1 MAREGDTAA
10 SQRWPMTA
18 PVIALVLAVV
28 LVAAPALGQE
38 RNPGAKAAPGT
49 EEASSPHRGLK
60 ATGLPLPRFASFRA
74 SEVFMRTGPGT
85 RYPVEWIYR
94 RRDLPVQIIA
104 EFDTWRK
111 VRDWNGAVGWV
122 HRAMLSGRRT
132 AITVADETV
141 LRRAPDMNAPAVA
154 RAEPGVV
161 ARILSCDG
169 GWCRI
174 DAGGMT
180 GWAPRRALWGTFANE
195 KVD

>member
-1 MAREGDTAA
+1 MARRRGITVKP
-10 SQRWPMTA
+10 WLVLA
-18 PVIALVLAVV
+18 PVIALAAAVMPS
-28 LVAAPALGQE
+28 ARPALGQTSDTAAKPAE
-38 RNPGAKAAPGT
+38 GA
-49 EEASSPHRGLK
+49 EETDPQQGGLK
-60 ATGLPLPRFASFRA
+60 PTGLPLPRFASLRA

-132 AITVADETV
+132 AITVENETV
-141 LRRAPDMNAPAVA
+141 LRRAPDMTAPAVA
-154 RAEPGVV
+154 RAESGVI

-169 GWCRI
+169 AWCRV
-174 DAGGMT
+174 DASGMT
-180 GWAPRRALWGTFANE
+180 GWTPRRALWGTFANE

>member
-1 MAREGDTAA
+1 
-10 SQRWPMTA
+10 MTA

-38 RNPGAKAAPGT
+38 GDPGARAAPGT
-49 EEASSPHRGLK
+49 EEASPPHSGLK
-60 ATGLPLPRFASFRA
+60 ATGLPLPRFASLRA

-141 LRRAPDMNAPAVA
+141 LYRAPDMNAPAVA

-180 GWAPRRALWGTFANE
+180 GWAPRRTLWGTFANE

>member
-1 MAREGDTAA
+1 MARKHGIAMKP
-10 SQRWPMTA
+10 WLILV
-18 PVIALVLAVV
+18 PVMALVLAVMP
-28 LVAAPALGQE
+28 AAGPAQGQTSDTAAKPAE
-38 RNPGAKAAPGT
+38 GA
-49 EEASSPHRGLK
+49 EETDPQQGGLK
-60 ATGLPLPRFASFRA
+60 PTGLPLPRFASLRA

-132 AITVADETV
+132 AITVDDETV
-141 LRRAPDMNAPAVA
+141 LRRAPDMTAPAVA
-154 RAEPGVV
+154 RAESGVI

-169 GWCRI
+169 AWCRV
-174 DAGGMT
+174 DAGGMK
-180 GWAPRRALWGTFANE
+180 GWTPRRALWGTFADE

>member
-1 MAREGDTAA
+1 M
-10 SQRWPMTA
+10 
-18 PVIALVLAVV
+18 IALVVAVALLPV
-28 LVAAPALGQE
+28 PAVGQDGE
-38 RNPGAKAAPGT
+38 AGGRPADGA
-49 EEASSPHRGLK
+49 EDASSPHGGLK
-60 ATGLPLPRFASFRA
+60 PTGLPLPRFASLRA
-74 SEVFMRTGPGT
+74 NEVFMRTGPGT

-154 RAEPGVV
+154 RAEAGVV

-169 GWCRI
+169 AWCRI

-180 GWAPRRALWGTFANE
+180 GWAPRRTLWGTSANE